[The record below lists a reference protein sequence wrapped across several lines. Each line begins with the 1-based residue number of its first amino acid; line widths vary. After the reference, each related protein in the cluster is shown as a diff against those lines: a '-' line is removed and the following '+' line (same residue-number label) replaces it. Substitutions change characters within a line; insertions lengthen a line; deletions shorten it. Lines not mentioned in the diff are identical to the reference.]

1 MANDNGWGDGVLNNT
16 IGWGKGADNNTI
28 GWGSVYGDSEAG
40 LTALESAGGGTIPV
54 ISGVPTISAESQVG
68 ETITATAA
76 SATGDPTPTTSW
88 TWQRSADGSTG
99 WANIIGATSITYT
112 LVVADD
118 ANYVRAVQ
126 TETNASGS
134 DSANSLASA
143 QITPAV
149 SYLLDTYG
157 GASAAYSVRK
167 LSSTTTNSMRVR
179 RSSDNSEQDIGFVG
193 SDLDTASLLSFVGVG
208 DGFVTIWYDQ
218 SGNSLNFNQ
227 TSAASQA
234 KIAVSGVMNTLG
246 SKPSL
251 LFAAFAG
258 SYTTTANFNH
268 SAEVTAF
275 ASWQTANV
283 NQGVFQIGA
292 VNTRGSMFR
301 QGSVSYNARSISSG
315 SDARFITGITTH
327 IIQSGYISNGRQEVY
342 VDNVIGGTIGASTLN
357 SAVNV
362 VVSLAS
368 LTGSTFGLNG
378 NMQELIMYSS
388 DQRASLSAIN
398 TNMIDNLK

>member
-1 MANDNGWGDGVLNNT
+1 MASLGSFK
-16 IGWGKGADNNTI
+16 KGI
-28 GWGSVYGDSEAG
+28 VYTKGG
-40 LTALESAGGGTIPV
+40 LGQTGIALP
-54 ISGVPTISAESQVG
+54 SGAAPA
-68 ETITATAA
+68 AT
-76 SATGDPTPTTSW
+76 
-88 TWQRSADGSTG
+88 
-99 WANIIGATSITYT
+99 
-112 LVVADD
+112 
-118 ANYVRAVQ
+118 
-126 TETNASGS
+126 
-134 DSANSLASA
+134 
-143 QITPAV
+143 
-149 SYLLDTYG
+149 YLLDIYS

-251 LFAAFAG
+251 LFAAFAA

-275 ASWQTANV
+275 ASWQTANS

-292 VNTRGSMFR
+292 VNTRGSMLR
-301 QGSVSYNARSISSG
+301 QGSVSYNAKSING

-342 VDNVIGGTIGASTLN
+342 VDNVIGGTIGASTLS

-368 LTGSTFGLNG
+368 LTGSTFALNG